1 MSRMTAAQVISL
13 GEYLNTD
20 FDPTSLTVS
29 QLLGVLNY
37 HNINY
42 PTPYSKPKL
51 IQLFNDE
58 LKSKA
63 TKWRKERIK
72 KENSIASD
80 EGIIDGATGE
90 PIRKVVNF
98 ESCWYFPNAM
108 QEPIP
113 RRSSRRLSRM
123 PVEEDKPAPESL
135 PEPVCISIFSN
146 DPRDSS
152 VTSRSVEDHL
162 LNQFSVDTRAR
173 FQRSRKPWQKT
184 ASQRKSCH
192 LGKWDETRKL

>member
-29 QLLGVLNY
+29 QLLGVLGY

-51 IQLFNDE
+51 VQLFNDE
-58 LKSKA
+58 IKSKA
-63 TKWRKERIK
+63 TKWKKERVK
-72 KENSIASD
+72 KENSLASD

-90 PIRKVVNF
+90 PLRKVGGF
-98 ESCWYFPNAM
+98 ESCWYFIKAT

-113 RRSSRRLSRM
+113 RRTSRRLSRM
-123 PVEEDKPAPESL
+123 PLEEEKPSPESL
-135 PEPVCISIFSN
+135 AEPVWISISSN
-146 DPRDSS
+146 DLHDSS
-152 VTSRSVEDHL
+152 GFSRSGEDPL
-162 LNQFSVDTRAR
+162 LNQFSADNRAR
-173 FQRSRKPWQKT
+173 SQRSRKP
-184 ASQRKSCH
+184 
-192 LGKWDETRKL
+192 